1 MKKTGRNILIMLLV
15 LVVLGGIAAWLFL
28 APSQEGEESSS
39 SLSSQAVSSAA
50 GEVLMELEAEDVAS
64 ISVKN
69 QEDSFQF
76 IPKGENFSL
85 QDYED
90 CELNTT
96 MISSS
101 TKALLSMTASK
112 NLGSQEA
119 LKDFGLSGEAAVEV
133 EVTGKDGTAQKLTLG
148 GKAGESAGRYVLK
161 DGTVYIVASVPD
173 QLYGSKYEY
182 FSSYLYSVA
191 ERTSVTTDEE
201 GNESTETLPD
211 ILYSLKL
218 SGKNY
223 PETVEIK
230 YDESVTSGYLMTA
243 PVKAESG
250 SNGLTT
256 LSEGVKAPTAL
267 GVAAVHLTE
276 ELLEEYG
283 LLEPD
288 ATVEFTLNA
297 DTHTMS
303 VGKAD
308 DDGNRYLLLDDR
320 DVVYRVAASTVESW
334 ANIPLLKL
342 RMSYIWL
349 SNVKD
354 VKQLSFTADG
364 TDYRFD
370 MTRTLDEETSTEDS
384 PQYDLTVKNAA
395 GKDIEYEDY
404 RLFYQSLISVAVLST
419 DRVEFSGEPVF
430 RVEYGYF
437 DNSEKN
443 VIEFYP
449 AENDRCVAVLNGEF
463 NGVVRKPEIDKLASQ
478 LAEVH
483 G

>member
-1 MKKTGRNILIMLLV
+1 MKKTARNILIMLMV
-15 LVVLGGIAAWLFL
+15 LVVLGGISAWLFL
-28 APSQEGEESSS
+28 VPSQEEEESSS
-39 SLSSQAVSSAA
+39 APSSQAVSSAA
-50 GEVLMELEAEDVAS
+50 GEVLTDLEAEDVTS

-76 IPKGENFSL
+76 VSMEEEFGL
-85 QDYED
+85 QGYED
-90 CELNTT
+90 CDLNTT

-101 TKALLSMTASK
+101 VQTLLSMTASK
-112 NLGSQEA
+112 NLGSRED
-119 LKDFGLSGEAAVEV
+119 LKEFGLSGESSVEV
-133 EVTGKDGTAQKLTLG
+133 EINCKDGTEQKLTLG

-161 DGTVYIVASVPD
+161 DGTVYIVANVSS

-182 FSSYLYSVA
+182 FSSYLYSIA

-223 PETVEIK
+223 PEAVEIK

-243 PVKAESG
+243 PIKAESG
-250 SNGLTT
+250 STGLTT
-256 LSEGVKAPTAL
+256 LVEGVKAPTAL

-288 ATVEFTLNA
+288 ATLEFTLNA

-303 VGKAD
+303 VSKAD
-308 DDGNRYLLLDDR
+308 PDGNRYLLLDDR
-320 DVVYRVAASTVESW
+320 DVVYKVAGSVAESW
-334 ANIPLLKL
+334 AKVPLLKL

-349 SNVKD
+349 SNIKD
-354 VKQLSFTADG
+354 VKQLSFTAG
-364 TDYRFD
+364 GKDYRFD
-370 MTRTLDEETSTEDS
+370 MTRTLDEEKSTEDS
-384 PQYDLTVKNAA
+384 PQYDLAVKNAA
-395 GKDIEYEDY
+395 GKDITYDDY
-404 RLFYQSLISVAVLST
+404 RGFYQELISVAVLST

-437 DNSEKN
+437 DNSEEN

-463 NGVVRKPEIDKLASQ
+463 NGVVRKAEIDKLISR